1 MFLKRP
7 FRAYHIVFAFT
18 TVTLA
23 STAQAQH
30 DAVLPPTA
38 VVIERS
44 PIPASIHANREMVLW
59 MISPTKHDR
68 GPFSESNSYTCPE
81 YTLGSYFSGP
91 TRISLIDTS
100 TERPVN
106 TVKLSYLERK
116 EDSFDIP
123 YRILPYHYAVP
134 GPKDAEGKPVLLA
147 LRDLNGDGL
156 PLETVFFEAEACMGL
171 QTTLIGYSPK
181 QDRVIQYE
189 VQLQQRGAKTE
200 TMRWFDYL
208 FAEKPQSPGRW
219 SYTIDYSGRGGC
231 EDSYKVRY
239 DPAREKFFAT
249 RSQSHCAPDP

>member
-1 MFLKRP
+1 MCFKRS
-7 FRAYHIVFAFT
+7 FRAHQIVFAFLA
-18 TVTLA
+18 VTLVA
-23 STAQAQH
+23 TAQPP
-30 DAVLPPTA
+30 DAF
-38 VVIERS
+38 VVERS
-44 PIPASIHANREMVLW
+44 PIPTRIHTNREMVLW

-68 GPFSESNSYTCPE
+68 FKPSGIEGYSCPE
-81 YTLGSYFSGP
+81 WTQGYYYSGP
-91 TRISLIDTS
+91 TRISLVDTL
-100 TERPVN
+100 TKQLIN
-106 TVKLSYLERK
+106 TVKLRFHYGK

-123 YRILPYHYAVP
+123 FRIIGDLFYTVP
-134 GPKDAEGKPVLLA
+134 GHDKNSEGKPALLL

-156 PLETVFFEAEACMGL
+156 PLETAFFEAEACMGL

-189 VQLQQRGAKTE
+189 VQLQQRGVRTE
-200 TMRWFDYL
+200 TTRWFDYL
-208 FAEKPQSPGRW
+208 FAKEPVRPGHW